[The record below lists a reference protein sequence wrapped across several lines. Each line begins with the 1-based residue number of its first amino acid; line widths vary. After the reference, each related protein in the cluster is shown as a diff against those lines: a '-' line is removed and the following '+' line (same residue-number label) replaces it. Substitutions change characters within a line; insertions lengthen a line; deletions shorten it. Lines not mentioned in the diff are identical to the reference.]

1 LWYNPNADEGNH
13 IDQLSSHRNRYIGK
27 QELMPQFSK
36 AKTGKSVH
44 RKQRIP
50 PTASTRYGSAP
61 AEAGAILKE
70 WGGRMSV
77 ALTMPNTYYVGMSSL
92 ALQLLYRT
100 FNQEQDV
107 VCERIFWEKGA
118 AVARKPLL
126 SLESERPAAEFDL
139 WAFTISWEM
148 DYFNVVEL
156 LRQAGIP
163 PLAADRQQRAQWNG
177 QPWPLLIAGGPG
189 VTMNPEPM
197 APFFDAILIGEGEE
211 AVPQLI
217 ELCRTALDQDESGD
231 HTALLAEL
239 DRTPGWYVPSLRP
252 SNRTHERFRPVERL
266 WVRSLP
272 AFDTS
277 STFYTPD
284 TEFSNMHL
292 MEIARGCGRGCRFCL
307 AGYVYRPP
315 REQPLDKLLASAEAA
330 IRQGHTKI
338 GLVSAAVSDH
348 TQIDELATGL
358 QQMGASLSASSMRM
372 DPISV
377 PLIRAMA
384 ETGAQNL
391 TVAPEAGSQ
400 RLRNVINKTQTED
413 QMMHAIALAQELNFP
428 QLKLYFMVGHP
439 TETDDDIQALI
450 DFTLAARQR
459 FKRRIAINATP
470 FVPKAHTPF
479 QWEGMVE
486 QQILRQRQKRI
497 HQALARHGVDVR
509 ADSPD
514 WAEVQAVLSRG
525 DRRLA
530 EVLLAM
536 PAGVVTVRSFFE
548 TMAAVGLEKEQYIGR
563 WEVGSPLPWDVVQSG
578 VSENYFHYELRLA
591 AQDQTG
597 LSCPPDSAGC
607 LTCQACDP
615 AWAFRYGDNA
625 DRPIPNAK
633 GGPWRA
639 QDWQP
644 WTKFKGEKHGVLAPI
659 ELG

>member
-1 LWYNPNADEGNH
+1 MSK
-13 IDQLSSHRNRYIGK
+13 ITKQNRRG
-27 QELMPQFSK
+27 QWSANRSQSTHQPTLPE
-36 AKTGKSVH
+36 TGAVH
-44 RKQRIP
+44 
-50 PTASTRYGSAP
+50 
-61 AEAGAILKE
+61 KE
-70 WGGRMSV
+70 WGGRLTV

-100 FNQEQDV
+100 FNHAADV
-107 VCERIFWEKGA
+107 VCERIFWEKSAQQAG
-118 AVARKPLL
+118 KPLL
-126 SLESERPAAEFDL
+126 SLETERPAADFDL

-148 DYFNVVEL
+148 DYFNVIEL

-163 PLAADRQQRAQWNG
+163 PLAADRQQGTQWNG
-177 QPWPLLIAGGPG
+177 EPWPLLIAGGPG

-211 AVPQLI
+211 AVPHLI
-217 ELCRTALDQDESGD
+217 DLCRTALPEDQA
-231 HTALLAEL
+231 ALLADL
-239 DRTPGWYVPSLRP
+239 NQTPGWYVPTLRP
-252 SNRTHERFRPVERL
+252 SNRSHVDFQPVERL
-266 WVRSLP
+266 WVRTLP

-277 STFYTPD
+277 STLYTPD
-284 TEFSNMHL
+284 TEFGNMHL

-315 REQPLDKLLASAEAA
+315 REQPLARLVASAEAA
-330 IRQGHTKI
+330 VNQGHTKI

-348 TQIDELATGL
+348 TQIDELATAL
-358 QQMGASLSASSMRM
+358 QGMGASISASSMRM

-377 PLIRAMA
+377 PLIKAMA
-384 ETGAQNL
+384 ATGAQNL

-400 RLRNVINKTQTED
+400 RLRNVINKTQTEE
-413 QMMHAIALAQELNFP
+413 QMMRAIALAQELNFP

-439 TETDDDIQALI
+439 TETDEDIQALI
-450 DFTLAARQR
+450 DFTLEARKR

-479 QWEGMVE
+479 QWEGMAAG
-486 QQILRQRQKRI
+486 QLLRQRQKRI

-536 PAGVVTVRSFFE
+536 PPGDVTVRTFFA
-548 TMAAVGLEKEQYIGR
+548 TMGALGLNKEEYIGR
-563 WEVGSPLPWDVVQSG
+563 WEVGSPLPWDIVQSG

-607 LTCQACDP
+607 LTCQACDE
-615 AWAFRYGDNA
+615 AWAFRYGENA
-625 DRPIPNAK
+625 NRPIPAAK

-644 WTKFKGEKHGVLAPI
+644 WTKFKSDQHGLLTPI
-659 ELG
+659 ELNSV

>member
-1 LWYNPNADEGNH
+1 MSKPSKQTRRGQRSSGNAQGNA
-13 IDQLSSHRNRYIGK
+13 QGGYQPSPQETGALSR
-27 QELMPQFSK
+27 
-36 AKTGKSVH
+36 
-44 RKQRIP
+44 
-50 PTASTRYGSAP
+50 
-61 AEAGAILKE
+61 E
-70 WGGRMSV
+70 WGGRMAV

-100 FNQEQDV
+100 FNRETDV

-118 AVARKPLL
+118 EQARKPLL
-126 SLESERPAAEFDL
+126 SVETGRQAAEFDL

-163 PLAADRQQRAQWNG
+163 PLAADRQRGVQWNG
-177 QPWPLLIAGGPG
+177 RPWPLLIAGGPG
-189 VTMNPEPM
+189 VTMNPEPV

-217 ELCRTALDQDESGD
+217 ELCRTALDED
-231 HTALLAEL
+231 HEALLAEL
-239 DRTPGWYVPSLRP
+239 DRTPGWYVPALRP
-252 SNRTHERFRPVERL
+252 SNRSHVDFRPVERL
-266 WVRSLP
+266 WVRKLA

-277 STFYTPD
+277 STLYTPD

-330 IRQGHTKI
+330 VRQGHTKI

-348 TQIDELATGL
+348 TAIDELATAL
-358 QQMGASLSASSMRM
+358 QGMGASISASSMRM

-400 RLRNVINKTQTED
+400 RLRNVINKTQTEE
-413 QMMHAIALAQELNFP
+413 QMMRAISLAQECNFP

-450 DFTLAARQR
+450 DFTLESRKH

-486 QQILRQRQKRI
+486 GKVLRQRQKRI

-530 EVLLAM
+530 EVLLAV
-536 PAGVVTVRSFFE
+536 PSGGLTVRSFFD
-548 TMAAVGLEKEQYIGR
+548 TMAAVGLDKEHYTGK

-607 LTCQACDP
+607 LSCQACDED
-615 AWAFRYGDNA
+615 WAFRYGDNA
-625 DRPIPNAK
+625 NRPIPAAK

-644 WTKFKGEKHGVLAPI
+644 WTKFKGEKHGILTPI
-659 ELG
+659 ELN

>member
-1 LWYNPNADEGNH
+1 MPKPQRAKRNNFQKSAHRGTTQHRQPIPNEN
-13 IDQLSSHRNRYIGK
+13 
-27 QELMPQFSK
+27 
-36 AKTGKSVH
+36 
-44 RKQRIP
+44 
-50 PTASTRYGSAP
+50 
-61 AEAGAILKE
+61 GAIHKE
-70 WGGRMSV
+70 WGGRMAV
-77 ALTMPNTYYVGMSSL
+77 ALTMPNSYYVGMSSL
-92 ALQLLYRT
+92 ALQLLYST
-100 FNQEQDV
+100 FNREPDL

-118 AVARKPLL
+118 AQSGLPLL
-126 SLESERPAAEFDL
+126 SLESDRPATDFDL

-163 PLAADRQQRAQWNG
+163 PLATDRAESSQWNG

-217 ELCRTALDQDESGD
+217 ELCRDALDEDRA
-231 HTALLAEL
+231 ALLRQL
-239 DRTPGWYVPSLRP
+239 DDTPGWYVPSLRP
-252 SNRTHERFRPVERL
+252 SNRNHEAFRPVERL

-272 AFDTS
+272 AHDTS
-277 STFYTPD
+277 STLYTPE
-284 TEFSNMHL
+284 TEFNNMHL

-315 REQPLDKLLASAEAA
+315 REQPLDKLIASAEAA
-330 IRQGHTKI
+330 VSRGYTKV

-348 TQIDELATGL
+348 TQIDQMAVEL
-358 QQMGASLSASSMRM
+358 QRMGASISASSMRM

-400 RLRNVINKTQTED
+400 RLRNVINKTQTEE
-413 QMMHAIALAQELNFP
+413 QMMNAIALAQEFNFP
-428 QLKLYFMVGHP
+428 QLKLYFMIGHP
-439 TETDDDIQALI
+439 TETEDDIQALI

-479 QWEGMVE
+479 QWEGMADANT
-486 QQILRQRQKRI
+486 LRQRQRTI
-497 HQALARHGVDVR
+497 HKALARHGIDVR

-525 DRRLA
+525 DRRLS
-530 EVLLAM
+530 EVLLAI
-536 PAGVVTVRSFFE
+536 PSGGLTVRSFFQA
-548 TMAAVGLEKEQYIGR
+548 MAEVGLEREQYVKA
-563 WEVGSPLPWDVVQSG
+563 WEVGAPLPWDVVQSG

-591 AQDQTG
+591 AQSQTG

-607 LTCQACDP
+607 LSCQACDP
-615 AWAFRYGDNA
+615 DWAFRYGDNA
-625 DRPIPNAK
+625 ARPIPAAK

-639 QDWQP
+639 QDWLP
-644 WTKFKGEKHGVLAPI
+644 WTKLKDAEHRAVAPI
-659 ELG
+659 ELS